1 MWEFPYG
8 SHSDRFELWLG
19 RGKPLSPYLKG
30 LLVSHL
36 LAELRPRDLKL
47 APDELYPSE
56 GVNEMTE
63 RTLIRNWLSQWLKY
77 VHWYWSIA
85 SRPDANLQEYLEGPV
100 IERSRKMKS
109 INPSVEIVRFGLVWK
124 LFDMCAGKGM
134 EWMVPILPEK
144 LDNISYPPHYLLGGI
159 DGRAFMVL
167 RVGLVPPHYGKG
179 VVN

>member
-109 INPSVEIVRFGLVWK
+109 INPSVEIVRVWSCMEALRYVCWKRYGVDGTDIARKVRQYQLPSTLLV
-124 LFDMCAGKGM
+124 
-134 EWMVPILPEK
+134 
-144 LDNISYPPHYLLGGI
+144 
-159 DGRAFMVL
+159 GR
-167 RVGLVPPHYGKG
+167 Y
-179 VVN
+179 